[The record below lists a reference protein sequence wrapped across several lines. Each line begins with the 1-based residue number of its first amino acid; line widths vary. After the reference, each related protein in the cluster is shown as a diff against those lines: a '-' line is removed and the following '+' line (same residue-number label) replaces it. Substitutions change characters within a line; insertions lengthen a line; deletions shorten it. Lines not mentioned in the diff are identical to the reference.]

1 MTFDSLSVIRMF
13 GLTDQQANM
22 LKLCEIKIERP
33 NQIEMKS
40 IDYLM
45 NEGII
50 LLTGVYYYLA
60 INHSH

>member
-1 MTFDSLSVIRMF
+1 
-13 GLTDQQANM
+13 M

-33 NQIEMKS
+33 NQIGMKS

-60 INHSH
+60 INHSHQMMKKTLFL